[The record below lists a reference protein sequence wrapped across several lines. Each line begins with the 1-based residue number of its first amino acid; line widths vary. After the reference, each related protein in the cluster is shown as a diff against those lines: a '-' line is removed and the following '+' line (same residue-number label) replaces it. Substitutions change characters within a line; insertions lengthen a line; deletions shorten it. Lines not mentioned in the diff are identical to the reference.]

1 MPGAPACRSA
11 ARPRLPPKDVPDF
24 RDYLFEYAEQF
35 KHDLGSMQTE
45 RAYQATQRLRTEASA
60 DEDPLSVL
68 GKWGGFIYE
77 AAMESGAGW
86 PDKLTPEYIAES
98 GFDWHVFP
106 NTAFLHPAIEAVLWY
121 RFRPLGDDHTHSIF
135 DVWSLER
142 YPSGEEPEYSH
153 QHFDDWREGDF
164 PLIFRQ
170 DFLNIP
176 RVQKGMKSSAF
187 KGSRTSPVQERA
199 VSNFHRVLRRYLEDP
214 HADDGLGPEPMVEI
228 PKPD

>member
-1 MPGAPACRSA
+1 MGPVHPRSGD
-11 ARPRLPPKDVPDF
+11 R
-24 RDYLFEYAEQF
+24 
-35 KHDLGSMQTE
+35 
-45 RAYQATQRLRTEASA
+45 
-60 DEDPLSVL
+60 
-68 GKWGGFIYE
+68 I
-77 AAMESGAGW
+77 GAGW
-86 PDKLTPEYIAES
+86 PENLTPEYIADS

-121 RFRPLGDDHTHSIF
+121 RFRPLGDDHTQSLF
-135 DVWSLER
+135 EVWSLER
-142 YPSGEEPEYSH
+142 FPPGEEPAVER

-176 RVQKGMKSSAF
+176 RVQRGMKSRAF

-214 HADDGLGPEPMVEI
+214 HADDGLEPEPMVEI